1 MGTRGLPL
9 VRRGAS
15 RGVRR
20 PGRALSSAVAI
31 QRAVGTEPWPFGLP
45 IRVRMALH

>member
-1 MGTRGLPL
+1 VFADL
-9 VRRGAS
+9 VA
-15 RGVRR
+15 
-20 PGRALSSAVAI
+20 ALSSAVAI